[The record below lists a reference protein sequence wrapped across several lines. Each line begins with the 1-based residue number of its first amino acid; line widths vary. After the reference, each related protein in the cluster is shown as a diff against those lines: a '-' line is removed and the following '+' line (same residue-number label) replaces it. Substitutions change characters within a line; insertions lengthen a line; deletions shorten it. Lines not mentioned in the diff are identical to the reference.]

1 METEENLRSAI
12 GRSDDCVSGAAPA
25 FDHPITRSPDHP
37 MRPLSILQILEK
49 GLFSTGSVVQMF
61 QLARGLAGR
70 GHRVAIVSRPEGQ
83 LPEQARREGL
93 DFLGLPLKHEFDLGS
108 ARLLARAFDERAVD
122 VVHVHKGIAH
132 SVALFATAFSRRRP
146 VIVVNRGVSFPL
158 DVFNRI
164 KFHVRMDAVVTV
176 CEDIKKVIVA
186 SGKLPP
192 EKVNVIYAGVDLSRF
207 DPARADRDRVRRGWD
222 VASDEKLLVQVGARE
237 WKGWRD
243 LVAAAALLASDF
255 PKLKTAIVA
264 CEDDAKKEEVSGFA
278 RQLQIADR
286 VLPIGFRTDMPD
298 VLAAADIVAD
308 LSYEGLGITGTL
320 REAMALGV
328 PVIASAA
335 GGNPELV
342 ADGESGLLVPP
353 RDPAAMA
360 AAARRLLTDAALAAR
375 LARAGRERVEKGFS
389 SQVRLDRIEALYARL
404 IFERSTG
411 GASESARSP
420 GK

>member
-1 METEENLRSAI
+1 MNFGLPILDYQGEAR
-12 GRSDDCVSGAAPA
+12 GAQSK
-25 FDHPITRSPDHP
+25 IQSPKSKI
-37 MRPLSILQILEK
+37 LSVLQILEK

-70 GHRVAIVSRPEGQ
+70 GHRVAIVSRPTGQ
-83 LPEQARREGL
+83 VPELARREGL
-93 DFLGLPLKHEFDLGS
+93 DFIALPLRHEFDLSS
-108 ARLLARAFDERAVD
+108 ALRLARVFDHRAVD
-122 VVHVHKGIAH
+122 VVHAHKGIAH
-132 SVALFATAFSRRRP
+132 SVALFATYFARRRP

-158 DVFNRI
+158 DAFNRI

-186 SGKLPP
+186 SGNLPP

-207 DPARADRDRVRRGWD
+207 DPAKTDRDRVRREWN
-222 VASDEKLLVQVGARE
+222 VASEETLLVQVGARE

-243 LVAAAALLASDF
+243 LITAAALLAPDF
-255 PKLKTAIVA
+255 PKLKVAILA
-264 CEDDAKKEEVSGFA
+264 CEDDAKKAEVSALA
-278 RQLQIADR
+278 RQNAIEDR
-286 VLPIGFRTDMPD
+286 VLPIGFRSDMPD

-342 ADGESGLLVPP
+342 VDGDSGLLVPS

-360 AAARRLLTDAALAAR
+360 AAVRLLLTDASLAGRVAR
-375 LARAGRERVEKGFS
+375 RGRERVEKDFS
-389 SQVRLDRIEALYARL
+389 SEVRLDRIEALYSHLTA
-404 IFERSTG
+404 EKSTG
-411 GASESARSP
+411 AASRGATAP

>member
-1 METEENLRSAI
+1 MPILDYQGEAR
-12 GRSDDCVSGAAPA
+12 GAQSKIQNPKSK
-25 FDHPITRSPDHP
+25 I
-37 MRPLSILQILEK
+37 LSILQILEK

-70 GHRVAIVSRPEGQ
+70 GHRVAIVSRPTGQ
-83 LPEQARREGL
+83 VPEHARREGL
-93 DFLGLPLKHEFDLGS
+93 DFIALPLKHEFDLGS
-108 ARLLARAFDERAVD
+108 ARRLAKVFEDRAVD
-122 VVHVHKGIAH
+122 VVHAHKGIAH
-132 SVALFATAFSRRRP
+132 SVALFATYFARRRP
-146 VIVVNRGVSFPL
+146 VIAVNRGVSFPL

-164 KFHVRMDAVVTV
+164 KFHVRMDAVITV

-186 SGKLPP
+186 SGNLPP

-207 DPARADRDRVRRGWD
+207 DPAKTERDRVRREWNM
-222 VASDEKLLVQVGARE
+222 ASEETLLVQVGARE

-243 LVAAAALLASDF
+243 LITAAALLAPEF

-264 CEDDAKKEEVSGFA
+264 CEDEAKKEEVAAVA
-278 RQLQIADR
+278 REKGIADR
-286 VLPIGFRTDMPD
+286 VLPIGFRSDMPD
-298 VLAAADIVAD
+298 ALAAADIVAD

-342 ADGESGLLVPP
+342 VDDDSGLLVPP

-360 AAARRLLTDAALAAR
+360 AAVRRLLADASLARRLAR
-375 LARAGRERVEKGFS
+375 GGRERVEKGFS
-389 SQVRLDRIEALYARL
+389 SEVRLDRIEALYSRL
-404 IFERSTG
+404 IAEKSKRAASK
-411 GASESARSP
+411 GATAR

>member
-1 METEENLRSAI
+1 
-12 GRSDDCVSGAAPA
+12 
-25 FDHPITRSPDHP
+25 
-37 MRPLSILQILEK
+37 
-49 GLFSTGSVVQMF
+49 MF

-70 GHRVAIVSRPEGQ
+70 GHRVAIVSRPTGQ
-83 LPEQARREGL
+83 VPEQAQREGL
-93 DFLGLPLKHEFDLGS
+93 DFIALPLRHEFDLSS
-108 ARLLARAFDERAVD
+108 ALRLARVFDNRAVD
-122 VVHVHKGIAH
+122 VVHAHKGIAH
-132 SVALFATAFSRRRP
+132 SVALFATYFARRRP

-186 SGKLPP
+186 SGNLPP

-207 DPARADRDRVRRGWD
+207 DPARADRDRVRRDWG
-222 VASDEKLLVQVGARE
+222 VAPDESLLVQVGARE
-237 WKGWRD
+237 WKGWKD
-243 LVAAAALLASDF
+243 LIAAAALLATEF

-264 CEDDAKKEEVSGFA
+264 CEDDAKKAEVSDSA
-278 RQLQIADR
+278 RQNAIEDH

-298 VLAAADIVAD
+298 VLAAADVVAD

-342 ADGESGLLVPP
+342 VDGESGLLVPP
-353 RDPAAMA
+353 RDPAATA
-360 AAARRLLTDAALAAR
+360 AAVRRLLTDGALAAR
-375 LARAGRERVEKGFS
+375 LSGGGRERVQTGFS

-404 IFERSTG
+404 ISEKSTG
-411 GASESARSP
+411 AASKGATAP